1 MLLSLRS
8 DLRADA
14 VRMMRVIRYAGPF
27 CHTTLAKEFLSGDI
41 NDVEESGLF
50 VRSVEDGFVISAEGM
65 RVLEAFDPKPR
76 A

>member
-14 VRMMRVIRYAGPF
+14 VRMMRVIRYTGPF
-27 CHTTLAKEFLSGDI
+27 CNSMLAKEFLSSDI
-41 NDVEESGLF
+41 DDVEESGLF
-50 VRSVEDGFVISAEGM
+50 VWSLEDGFVISAEGM

-76 A
+76 S